1 MPEKE
6 PGNSGR
12 SSRPASAT
20 PEDYPVTSSHSAYP
34 SGDYSYTLE
43 VVMGMQKTLG
53 GLAEGI
59 RNLTEQSKGHD
70 EELKKV
76 CRDVHAAKVVVGVV
90 GALFVAAATFL
101 GFVVKAYL
109 DYLWRTPVK

>member
-1 MPEKE
+1 
-6 PGNSGR
+6 
-12 SSRPASAT
+12 
-20 PEDYPVTSSHSAYP
+20 
-34 SGDYSYTLE
+34 
-43 VVMGMQKTLG
+43 MGMQKTLG

-109 DYLWRTPVK
+109 DYLWRTPVKESRLCCKIRKERREFLAPCAHVRFRGRLGP